1 MKELF
6 EPEKLIWSDSD
17 FEAMSWHDNSIHSFA
32 FVAELFEFRID
43 LDYIFKWVKLESEK
57 YYSFWVSPCTLCFE
71 NASELIA
78 NFSIGNQYYDLE
90 IYEIKRSYIGKSEN
104 QKFDNWRFEIET
116 NNGNLTV
123 EATGFKMF
131 VRAVP
136 LLINGQKLTL
146 QQRGGLCLN
155 LT

>member
-6 EPEKLIWSDSD
+6 EPEKLIWTDSD
-17 FEAMSWHDNSIHSFA
+17 FESMSWHDNSIHSIA

-43 LDYIFKWVKLESEK
+43 LDYIFKWVKLENEK
-57 YYSFWVSPCTLCFE
+57 YYSFWVSPSTLCFE
-71 NASELIA
+71 NASELVA
-78 NFSIGNQYYDLE
+78 DFSIGNQYYEFE
-90 IYEIKRSYIGKSEN
+90 ISEINRTYLGKSPNNEYN
-104 QKFDNWRFEIET
+104 QWRFEIQT
-116 NNGNLTV
+116 NSGSLTL

-131 VRAVP
+131 VRTLPV
-136 LLINGQKLTL
+136 LINSQKLTL